1 MTKFTLAQIDEIA
14 SRGTAA
20 EFDNFLNDNDIDV
33 EYLEVNVTNPNFGI
47 YEVYLPDYDAT
58 VVFIAGKHFQDEDR

>member
-20 EFDNFLNDNDIDV
+20 EFDNFLNDNDIDAEFLQYTV
-33 EYLEVNVTNPNFGI
+33 GEPNDGI
-47 YEVYLPDYDAT
+47 YEVYLTDYDAT
-58 VVFIAGKHFQDEDR
+58 VVFISGKHFQDEDR